1 MLLQMGDERIMINLE
16 MQKKQFEKHVAKFTD
31 LGQIKI
37 LDFGK
42 PNTNVYAIRFLFDET
57 SYALHITGDLGELTA
72 TNYNNM
78 TYEGFKAF
86 VRSPSYFKSKINCC
100 SRGIIEYNEDK
111 AYKEI
116 EEYIKEY
123 ELELPEYYENTH
135 DFICDVLENFSDRN
149 GLSEKGYDV
158 LSEIDSDCW
167 EWCGDLGKESTGI
180 IETYLLAFELATEQL
195 KNKGAE

>member
-1 MLLQMGDERIMINLE
+1 MINLE
-16 MQKKQFEKHVAKFTD
+16 THKKFFEKHIAKFTD

-37 LDFGK
+37 LDFRRPDG
-42 PNTNVYAIRFLFDET
+42 NVYAIRFLFDET

-111 AYKEI
+111 AYTEI
-116 EEYIKEY
+116 EECIKEY
-123 ELELPEYYENTH
+123 ELKLPEDYEDIH
-135 DFICDVLENFSDRN
+135 DFICYVLEGFTSDK
-149 GLSEKGYDV
+149 GLSEHGYCV

-167 EWCGDLGKESTGI
+167 EWASDLGKESTGI
-180 IETYLLAFELATEQL
+180 IELYLLAFELATEQL